1 MFSAFSKTQEPK
13 HKFDFNPQAS
23 ADSEFVRQ
31 GLTNCFAAFHQ
42 NKSNLKQQSF
52 LLIIKLSAVF
62 SSSKFAF
69 GYFIFISDVFVIEK
83 VWEEVIKTFFFSLVS
98 LLLCFVI
105 TNFCFPS
112 YLPTYCTLAQ
122 RKADVEEHR

>member
-1 MFSAFSKTQEPK
+1 VFSAFSKTQEPK

-23 ADSEFVRQ
+23 AESEFVRQ

-62 SSSKFAF
+62 SSSSFAF

-83 VWEEVIKTFFFSLVS
+83 VWEEVIKTFFFQSRFVAALFRDNQFLFSFVHTY
-98 LLLCFVI
+98 LLYTC
-105 TNFCFPS
+105 S
-112 YLPTYCTLAQ
+112 
-122 RKADVEEHR
+122 KKS